1 MSSHDCVTRDGLSG
15 SNSYNFIAQGF
26 DGVLVEPFP
35 EHQQRLVSNLRPY
48 MDSTT
53 QRVQLVKG
61 VVSDVDGRRTLNV
74 FDGENS
80 KTSNTVLDPATDPHL
95 ARWQQVRRASGRL
108 PRPWSGLT
116 LCVCGR
122 LGG

>member
-1 MSSHDCVTRDGLSG
+1 M
-15 SNSYNFIAQGF
+15 
-26 DGVLVEPFP
+26 EPFP
-35 EHQQRLVSNLRPY
+35 EHQARLLKNLGLFL
-48 MDSTT
+48 D
-53 QRVQLVKG
+53 RVQLVRG
-61 VVSDVDGRRTLNV
+61 VVSDVDGHKTLSI

>member
-15 SNSYNFIAQGF
+15 SNSYNFLAQGF

-61 VVSDVDGRRTLNV
+61 VVSDVDGLKRLSV
-74 FDGENS
+74 FAGENS
-80 KTSNTVLDPATDPHL
+80 KTSNTVLDPVADP
-95 ARWQQVRRASGRL
+95 
-108 PRPWSGLT
+108 GLWT
-116 LCVCGR
+116 EV
-122 LGG
+122 